1 MVLDIP
7 EFLDHAEINKFV
19 SMGVAIE
26 RIVLSEA
33 DKVFTGWLKSG
44 VSSTFMDE
52 STMKT
57 IKLDVVRKIF
67 KNPLDVH
74 ISHPPRVA
82 SPTQD
87 IHDLRTE
94 RDFWRRNWE
103 HRRFDGFQATY
114 RPRTG
119 RVARLTQNSTVGS
132 GHQSRRCKEAGRERD

>member
-74 ISHPPRVA
+74 ISHPPV
-82 SPTQD
+82 
-87 IHDLRTE
+87 
-94 RDFWRRNWE
+94 
-103 HRRFDGFQATY
+103 
-114 RPRTG
+114 
-119 RVARLTQNSTVGS
+119 
-132 GHQSRRCKEAGRERD
+132 